1 MTTTNAPSAVP
12 ASRPFSLWDMACRQ
26 LDAVAAR
33 MQLDPGTLARLRQC
47 QRTLV
52 VSLPVRMDD
61 GHVEVFEGYRV
72 QHNSERGPTK
82 GGVRYHP
89 GVTLDEVKAL
99 AMLMTWKC
107 AVVGLPYGGAKGG
120 VVCDP
125 TRMSMGEIERVTR
138 RYTSEISII
147 LGPNKD
153 IPAPDVNTNPQVM
166 AWMMDTYSMTVGYS
180 VPGVVTGK
188 PVEIGGSLGRL
199 DATGRSVATVTLAAA
214 ERLGLHPAQSTA
226 AIQGFGNV
234 GSAAARHLHAKGVKI
249 VAVTDAYG
257 GLFNPRG
264 IDVAALHEHVRGP
277 GGAGTLQGFQGADYD
292 PDPVAANAR
301 LLASD
306 ADILVPCALE
316 NQLTAANAEAVRAK
330 IVVEGANGPTTPEA
344 DAILLGKD
352 VTIVPDILANA
363 GGVTVSYFEWVQD
376 LQANFW
382 DESEI
387 NRSLDRIMLRSFH
400 DVCDVAA
407 RERCDLR
414 TAAQILAVSRV
425 AKASRL
431 RGIYP

>member
-1 MTTTNAPSAVP
+1 MAEKG
-12 ASRPFSLWDMACRQ
+12 FSLWDMACRQ

-33 MQLDPGTLARLRQC
+33 MDLDPNMLARLRTC
-47 QRTLV
+47 QRSLI
-52 VSLPVRMDD
+52 VSVPVRMDD
-61 GHVEVFEGYRV
+61 GRVEVFEGFRV

-89 GVTLDEVKAL
+89 GVTLDEIKAL

-125 TRMSMGEIERVTR
+125 STMSRGEIERLTR
-138 RYTSEISII
+138 RYTSEISILI
-147 LGPNKD
+147 GPSKD

-166 AWMMDTYSMTVGYS
+166 AWMMDTFSMTVGYS

-188 PVEIGGSLGRL
+188 PLEIGGSLGRL
-199 DATGRSVATVTLAAA
+199 EATGRSVATVLMAMA
-214 ERLGLHPAQSTA
+214 EREGLHPAQSTV

-234 GSAAARHLHAKGVKI
+234 GSAAAKYLHAKGMKI
-249 VAVTDAYG
+249 TGIADATG

-264 IDVAALHEHVRGP
+264 IDVAALWEHTRGE
-277 GGAGTLQGFQGADYD
+277 GGPRGLKGFCGAEYVDD
-292 PDPVAANAR
+292 PAAANAR
-301 LLASD
+301 LLAMPV
-306 ADILVPCALE
+306 DILAPCALE
-316 NQLTAANAEAVRAK
+316 GQLTAENANDVKAK
-330 IVVEGANGPTTPEA
+330 IIVEGANGPTTPEA
-344 DAILLGKD
+344 DAILREKG
-352 VTIVPDILANA
+352 VAVVPDILANA

-382 DESEI
+382 DEADV
-387 NRSLDRIMLRSFH
+387 NRSLDRLMLKSFR

-407 RERCDLR
+407 REKCDLR

-425 AKASRL
+425 ARAGEL